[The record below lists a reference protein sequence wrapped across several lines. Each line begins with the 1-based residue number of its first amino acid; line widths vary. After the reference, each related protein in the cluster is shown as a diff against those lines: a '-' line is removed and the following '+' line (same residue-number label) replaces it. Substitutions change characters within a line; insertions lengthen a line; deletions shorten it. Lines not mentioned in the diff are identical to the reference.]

1 MSTPHEDTP
10 SYAAELA
17 ETIAPERLARS
28 QAFSAK
34 LIAAHIE
41 RNALGVGASAPDF
54 SLPDTHGKQVQ
65 LYDLLERGPVVLA
78 FYRGAWCP
86 YCNLQLRTYQKA
98 LPQITAHGATLVAVS
113 PQLPDG
119 SLTMT
124 EQNDLTFPVLSD
136 VGNRVARQYG
146 LVFAVDDETRA
157 KYLAMQIDLE
167 RSNGDARWE
176 LPMPG
181 TFVIDRSGVIRL
193 AFVTPDY
200 TQRVE
205 PAEIVAALATA
216 NREPRTAN

>member
-1 MSTPHEDTP
+1 MSITPEHTP
-10 SYAAELA
+10 SYAAERA
-17 ETIAPERLARS
+17 ATIAPERMARS

-41 RNALGVGASAPDF
+41 RNALGVGATAPDF
-54 SLPDTHGKQVQ
+54 SLPDAHGAQVQ
-65 LYDLLERGPVVLA
+65 LRGLLARGPVVLA

-98 LPQITAHGATLVAVS
+98 LPQIAARGATLVAVS

-119 SLTMT
+119 SLTMA
-124 EQNDLTFPVLSD
+124 EKNELTFPVLSD
-136 VGNRVARQYG
+136 VGNVVARQYG
-146 LVFAVDDETRA
+146 LVFAIDDETRE

-167 RSNGDARWE
+167 RSNGDNRWE

-181 TFVIDRSGVIRL
+181 TFVIDQSGVIRL

-200 TQRVE
+200 TQRLE
-205 PAEIVAALATA
+205 PAEIVAALGAE
-216 NREPRTAN
+216 R

>member
-1 MSTPHEDTP
+1 MSINADPTP
-10 SYAAELA
+10 SYSAELA
-17 ETIAPERLARS
+17 ATISPERLARS

-41 RNALGVGASAPDF
+41 RNAVGVGAVAPNF
-54 SLPDTHGKQVQ
+54 SLPDTQGTPMQ
-65 LYDLLERGPVVLA
+65 LSELLASGPVVLA

-98 LPQITAHGATLVAVS
+98 LPQIAAHGATLVAVS

-119 SLTMT
+119 SLSMT
-124 EQNDLTFPVLSD
+124 EKNELTFPVLSD
-136 VGNRVARQYG
+136 IGNVVARHYG
-146 LVFAVDDETRA
+146 LVFAVDAETRE
-157 KYLAMQIDLE
+157 KYLGMNIDLE
-167 RSNGDARWE
+167 RSNGAGGWE

-200 TQRVE
+200 TQRLE
-205 PAEIVAALATA
+205 PADIVAALKAL
-216 NREPRTAN
+216 